1 MVFVD
6 LLRVTTF
13 CLEQLPDFLKGGLLS
28 TKTGCIV
35 GFMTTN
41 NSTKAPYAVI
51 IRDSKTNEVLFED
64 TDFSSD
70 ARYDWFEQN
79 CISALSTEVVQL
91 VDRSNNSV
99 LIEENGRSSEFF
111 IDFEEHLGDEN
122 W

>member
-1 MVFVD
+1 
-6 LLRVTTF
+6 
-13 CLEQLPDFLKGGLLS
+13 
-28 TKTGCIV
+28 
-35 GFMTTN
+35 MTTN